1 MCKTAKDYLGVV
13 REYTREVITFGG
25 FGLAVLVYSDFKAMV
40 TDLAASNARTAEIL
54 RDIDVRLSNLE
65 RQQGKEKK

>member
-25 FGLAVLVYSDFKAMV
+25 FGLAVLVYSDFKAMG

-65 RQQGKEKK
+65 RRQGKEKK